1 MFSIIKENPFGLFQE
16 RFHSTL
22 QIHCI
27 FQYVS
32 NQETGYAGNLMEI
45 ILAPL
50 KMFGPQIL
58 DPDLSI
64 QHQNTS
70 KSLNIASEV
79 TITSKSQIR
88 TQSLKET
95 HGSSLFSQLLLLK
108 QVKFIKHSDIFKLK
122 IINCCIGL
130 KPPWEILPQ
139 SHTWRGMD
147 HFCISE
153 YLLTLS
159 LAMECWSLLSFFS
172 CFSSVPMLF
181 SYMK

>member
-22 QIHCI
+22 QICCI

-32 NQETGYAGNLMEI
+32 NQETGQAGNLMEI

-58 DPDLSI
+58 DPHLSI
-64 QHQNTS
+64 QHQTTS

-95 HGSSLFSQLLLLK
+95 HCSSLFSQLLLLK
-108 QVKFIKHSDIFKLK
+108 QVIFIKHSDIFKLK
-122 IINCCIGL
+122 IINCYIGL
-130 KPPWEILPQ
+130 KPPWEISQ

-159 LAMECWSLLSFFS
+159 LVMEFWSLLTFFHIS
-172 CFSSVPMLF
+172 LLSPCFPF
-181 SYMK
+181 T